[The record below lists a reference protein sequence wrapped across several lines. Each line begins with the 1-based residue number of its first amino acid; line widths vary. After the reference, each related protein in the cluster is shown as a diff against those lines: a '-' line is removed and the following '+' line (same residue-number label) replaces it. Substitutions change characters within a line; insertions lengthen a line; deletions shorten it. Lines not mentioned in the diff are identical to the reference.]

1 LSAALGVVMVAMPIS
16 VISAK
21 FNQIFIE
28 QQTGNKVRR
37 RRSDVK
43 RCSVFFTPAK
53 VHILTHICV
62 CVFRKLTSK
71 LRGMFC

>member
-1 LSAALGVVMVAMPIS
+1 MTELLRRRTGGRAVGSLSAALGVVMVAMPIS

-43 RCSVFFTPAK
+43 RCLAFLALLVQK
-53 VHILTHICV
+53 Y
-62 CVFRKLTSK
+62 KY
-71 LRGMFC
+71 